1 MEKKPADMD
10 RKERSKSEDKEQK
23 MKRDQTVM
31 DSRKERSKSED
42 KEQQMERGPTDRD
55 RKERSRSEEVEQ
67 QANRVVAVS
76 SRFGSSLQD
85 LVHLTRLSRSTSASV
100 QDLRYTVKQQKIRRT
115 NSIQEAIRR
124 ATSHTELNISSG
136 PGMDYYTPYR
146 NRGLTWKGGK
156 AYRTYEY
163 QFLSK
168 KQKISLG
175 RRLPVSMF
183 TCPGFW
189 HTLYSGQVLVI

>member
-1 MEKKPADMD
+1 MEKSPAVKD
-10 RKERSKSEDKEQK
+10 RKERSKSED
-23 MKRDQTVM
+23 M
-31 DSRKERSKSED
+31 
-42 KEQQMERGPTDRD
+42 EQQMEMRSPADRD

-67 QANRVVAVS
+67 QADRVVAVS
-76 SRFGSSLQD
+76 SRFSTSLQD
-85 LVHLTRLSRSTSASV
+85 LVHLSRLSRSTTSASV
-100 QDLRYTVKQQKIRRT
+100 QDLRYSVKQQKIRRT

-146 NRGLTWKGGK
+146 NRGLTWKDGR

-189 HTLYSGQVLVI
+189 HALHLGQVLVI

>member
-1 MEKKPADMD
+1 MDRKEHSKSEDKEQQMKRGPTDRD
-10 RKERSKSEDKEQK
+10 RKERSKSEGKEL
-23 MKRDQTVM
+23 
-31 DSRKERSKSED
+31 E
-42 KEQQMERGPTDRD
+42 MERGPTDRD
-55 RKERSRSEEVEQ
+55 RKERCRSEEVEQ
-67 QANRVVAVS
+67 QADGVVAVS

-85 LVHLTRLSRSTSASV
+85 LIHLTRLSRSTSASV

-146 NRGLTWKGGK
+146 NRGLTWKDGK

-189 HTLYSGQVLVI
+189 HILHSGQVLVI